1 MKFNKTHK
9 NIIVIILMIIYVF
22 MAIPAHYLHSHSI
35 DIKSISKIDNN
46 SFSENKFNK
55 IGKVYL
61 ECSVCKLLNSN
72 VQEDFSESLTHT
84 NDGLNI
90 PSLFYRFQYQILFT
104 NAELN
109 RGPPSIV

>member
-1 MKFNKTHK
+1 
-9 NIIVIILMIIYVF
+9 MIIYVF

-84 NDGLNI
+84 KDGLNI

-104 NAELN
+104 NADLN

>member
-1 MKFNKTHK
+1 
-9 NIIVIILMIIYVF
+9 MIIYVF
-22 MAIPAHYLHSHSI
+22 MAMPAHYLHSHSN

-46 SFSENKFNK
+46 SFSENKSNK
-55 IGKVYL
+55 IGNVYI

-72 VQEDFSESLTHT
+72 VQENLSESLTYT
-84 NDGLNI
+84 SDGLNM

-104 NAELN
+104 NADLN